1 MDGYGII
8 IPKNMNFLIELD
20 KCSAMSDAAANAG
33 ISRSHAI
40 RLVNDWIKKG
50 WVVRAP
56 RKDKRYDFTE
66 EGSVVLEKCKIMIMN
81 WKGMR

>member
-8 IPKNMNFLIELD
+8 IPKNMKFLIELGR
-20 KCSAMSDAAANAG
+20 CSAMSDAAANAN

-40 RLVNDWIKKG
+40 RLVNEWIKKD

-56 RKDKRYDFTE
+56 RKEKRYDFTE
-66 EGSVVLEKCKIMIMN
+66 EGLVVLEKCKIMLMN
-81 WKGMR
+81 WEGKK